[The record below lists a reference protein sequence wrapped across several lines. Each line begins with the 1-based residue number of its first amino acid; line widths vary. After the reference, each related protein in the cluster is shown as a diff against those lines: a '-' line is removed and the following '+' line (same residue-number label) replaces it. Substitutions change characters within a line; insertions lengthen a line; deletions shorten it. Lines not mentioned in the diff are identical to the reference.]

1 MDKYI
6 LSICIPTYNRAAYL
20 DESLRRIHRQYRTL
34 DRSDAVEIIV
44 SDNCSDDDTEAVVR
58 RYTCDGLPVRY
69 IRNSENLGM
78 DGNFMQ
84 CFRLSQGR
92 YAWLLGDD
100 DYLKD
105 GSLQWMVDMLSAEDY
120 GLVHISAYPKQKSI
134 EYETCSEAA
143 GFLQKINYW
152 ITFISGNVVS
162 TRYLM
167 QTEVEKYKGTLFSQV
182 PIYLTAAIHG
192 NRNAIVYREI
202 LESGLAM
209 ETNGG
214 YNIFKVFVVNFLT
227 IWKEQTAALPD
238 NKRVYAGVKR
248 VLYENFLTCY
258 IMRLLLKKNNT
269 RFKTDGAWR
278 ILWRYYGLNLYSY
291 TSLAK
296 AVASKLL

>member
-1 MDKYI
+1 
-6 LSICIPTYNRAAYL
+6 
-20 DESLRRIHRQYRTL
+20 
-34 DRSDAVEIIV
+34 
-44 SDNCSDDDTEAVVR
+44 
-58 RYTCDGLPVRY
+58 
-69 IRNSENLGM
+69 
-78 DGNFMQ
+78 
-84 CFRLSQGR
+84 
-92 YAWLLGDD
+92 
-100 DYLKD
+100 
-105 GSLQWMVDMLSAEDY
+105 MVDMLSAEDY